1 MTKTYIGAKVVQA
14 WPEQRMAEPGDPFD
28 ENQPTVLPMLEGY
41 AVNHADGYISWSPK
55 DVFEEAYREVPDED
69 APAILEATRDEI
81 DRLANG
87 GLIFDAIGAED
98 EQKRAVGFR
107 VDALELA
114 RGSLQE
120 PFTPKQW
127 FDRASLIADYL
138 KSGVANVAADNAKDD

>member
-28 ENQPTVLPMLEGY
+28 ENQPAVLPMLEGY
-41 AVNHADGYISWSPK
+41 AVKYADGYISWSPK

-69 APAILEATRDEI
+69 AAGILLATREEI

-87 GLIFDAIGAED
+87 GLISDAIGAED
-98 EQKRAVGFR
+98 EQKQTMNMR
-107 VDALELA
+107 VTALGLA

-120 PFTPKQW
+120 PFSPKQW

-138 KSGVANVAADNAKDD
+138 KTGIVNIPSGVVERD